1 MDFRDL
7 HYLLAIAQER
17 SISKAARGL
26 FMSQSSLSQALRGME
41 EELGS
46 PLFTRTAAGV
56 RPTPAGEL
64 MIQRAHGILDVYRHT
79 QQMIQ
84 DMAMLDVGRVIF
96 GTSTFRGS
104 YLLPNVLSE
113 FSKTYPDIEVEIQE
127 ANSMRLEELLVA
139 GRLDLALIALPP
151 YKLKD
156 EVEFLLR
163 DEIMLVVDKGHPLNS
178 EYRQRVLDDGRVRQY
193 VELEDTMAYD
203 YILSDYDTILGS
215 MSRAAFARRGLVP
228 RVHNANLTAPLAA
241 AMARAGLGIAFT
253 YRSCREDTDQV
264 RYFSIG
270 AEGVFLDLGLAYPLG
285 NYRSRAAR
293 ALAESIKRHYHAQ
306 EAASTTPRDLQ
317 PH

>member
-7 HYLLAIAQER
+7 HYLLAIAQAQ

-26 FMSQSSLSQALRGME
+26 FMSQSSLSQALRSME

-56 RPTPAGEL
+56 RPTPAGKL

-79 QQMIQ
+79 RQMIQ
-84 DMAMLDVGRVIF
+84 DMAMLDVGRVVF

-104 YLLPNVLSE
+104 YLLPHVLSE
-113 FSKTYPDIEVEIQE
+113 FSRAYPNIEVEIQE

-163 DEIMLVVDKGHPLNS
+163 DEIMLVVGKDHPLNS
-178 EYRQRVLDDGRVRQY
+178 EYRQRMLESGEVRQY

-215 MSRAAFARRGLVP
+215 MSRAAFAQRGLVP

-253 YRSCREDTDQV
+253 YRSCREDTDKV
-264 RYFSIG
+264 RYYSIG

-285 NYRSRAAR
+285 NYRSRAAQ
-293 ALAESIKRHYHAQ
+293 ALAGSIKRHYHVLD
-306 EAASTTPRDLQ
+306 AAATAPRDLS
-317 PH
+317 PR